1 MLGIDGQL
9 LRRIRT
15 EQLTAIPQ
23 LRATWSSAVDRL
35 SFGEHGVQLFKR
47 DTQGVGEFGPT
58 HGCGQVSPRSQRPT
72 VVGSTPTIRA
82 SVSWL

>member
-1 MLGIDGQL
+1 
-9 LRRIRT
+9 
-15 EQLTAIPQ
+15 
-23 LRATWSSAVDRL
+23 VDRL

-72 VVGSTPTIRA
+72 VVGSTPPIRA